1 MDLIDNIAN
10 IKYVFRE
17 FTKNPSLEYTAIY
30 KALTKN
36 RLKNSNEHDEFEIYK
51 ALWQKHPEIFKKG
64 FEPYSPCESNPGFYH
79 VQHASYDGSQTRKH
93 RIYINPSVKNRAKFV
108 HELIKECLKNNV
120 SFYFKY
126 ARGDNRTD
134 NLLIYASDEQL
145 EQYAKILDNI
155 EKNHPEIISDFGP
168 TPLSAT
174 SISWYAYGP
183 EDKSSEKGSL
193 SQRVSK
199 IVRKNITKVLIENRS
214 LYSPTQIDET
224 AIVNLSK
231 ACIQAHAEKLDQA
244 EKYIFVHS
252 KHPDIENMFKKNIK
266 NIANFV
272 LNCDIADEQIENDM
286 PLVELIADNGQ
297 HIEITPSAIS
307 VMLAKL
313 KPNFSSAQQRDD
325 IYKTLAQKCA
335 HDINEQNLNPN
346 IPRVLLNGE
355 TKPKHNPII
364 QR

>member
-30 KALTKN
+30 KALTKD

-64 FEPYSPCESNPGFYH
+64 FEPYSPCESNPGFFH

-199 IVRKNITKVLIENRS
+199 IVRKNITKTLIENRS

-244 EKYIFVHS
+244 EKDIFVHS
-252 KHPDIENMFKKNIK
+252 KHLDIENMFKKNIK

-313 KPNFSSAQQRDD
+313 KPNFS
-325 IYKTLAQKCA
+325 
-335 HDINEQNLNPN
+335 
-346 IPRVLLNGE
+346 
-355 TKPKHNPII
+355 
-364 QR
+364 

>member
-1 MDLIDNIAN
+1 M
-10 IKYVFRE
+10 
-17 FTKNPSLEYTAIY
+17 
-30 KALTKN
+30 
-36 RLKNSNEHDEFEIYK
+36 
-51 ALWQKHPEIFKKG
+51 
-64 FEPYSPCESNPGFYH
+64 
-79 VQHASYDGSQTRKH
+79 
-93 RIYINPSVKNRAKFV
+93 
-108 HELIKECLKNNV
+108 
-120 SFYFKY
+120 
-126 ARGDNRTD
+126 
-134 NLLIYASDEQL
+134 
-145 EQYAKILDNI
+145 
-155 EKNHPEIISDFGP
+155 
-168 TPLSAT
+168 
-174 SISWYAYGP
+174 
-183 EDKSSEKGSL
+183 
-193 SQRVSK
+193 
-199 IVRKNITKVLIENRS
+199 RKNITKTLIENRS

-244 EKYIFVHS
+244 EKDIFVHS

-355 TKPKHNPII
+355 TKHKHNPII